1 MAVTLS
7 SAQDVPWTPTQS
19 TGLTSVR
26 ITTPEKYRFTSLDA
40 EDFQLSVPE
49 GWTVQVYA
57 AGLLFAKP
65 RFMAWG
71 PDSVLYVANMN
82 RSNILALPDK
92 NRDGVADT
100 VLVAASGFSFGNDVR
115 FYRDT
120 MFVAQEAGLVKLWR
134 SNPLSTTFDQRA
146 VVINKAQQPNQT
158 GGNHRTRTVVL
169 DTNTQRIYFTVGSR
183 SNAAR
188 ESTIGA
194 ERATIEEYAWDGT
207 GRRVYAHGIR
217 NAVGMT
223 LHPRTGRLW
232 ANNNGSDNQGN
243 DVPPEWV
250 DIVRDQG
257 FYGYPV
263 AYHVGNWMNLT
274 IGGYSNL
281 LPLTARDS
289 QNVASM
295 VPPAALVAA
304 HCAPMALEFVSGE
317 SQRLFGTGALMVMRG
332 SWNRSPASG
341 AKVVFLEFDSDEDTI
356 ANVVR
361 DVVTGFM
368 RDSTNTETR
377 WARPVGLVTA
387 ADGSFYLSLDDGKP
401 CILKFTPPPRTSV
414 HEQHRTG
421 SLIRSSSHGLDVSAG
436 SHATITIYDLVGRLV
451 FRGVTDD
458 HGRLLISRPTQP
470 QPGPLAVVVTTL
482 QASKTELILF
492 DSSNE

>member
-1 MAVTLS
+1 MAVTLC
-7 SAQDVPWTPTQS
+7 SAQEVPWTPTES

-26 ITTPEKYRFTSLDA
+26 ITTPDKYRFTGLDA
-40 EDFQLSVPE
+40 EEFRLSVPE
-49 GWTVQVYA
+49 GWTVTVYA
-57 AGLLFAKP
+57 AGLSFAKP

-100 VLVAASGFSFGNDVR
+100 IVVAASGFSFGNDVR

-134 SNPLSTTFDQRA
+134 SDPSSTTFDQRA

-169 DTNTQRIYFTVGSR
+169 DTNTRRIYFSVGSR

-188 ESTIGA
+188 ESTVGA
-194 ERATIEEYAWDGT
+194 ERGTIEEYSWDGT
-207 GRRVYAHGIR
+207 GRRVYAHGVR

-263 AYHVGNWMNLT
+263 AYHIGNWMNFS
-274 IGGYSNL
+274 IGGYGNL
-281 LPLTARDS
+281 LPLTAQDS

-304 HCAPMALEFVSGE
+304 HCAPMAIEFVDGE
-317 SQRLFGTGALMVMRG
+317 CQRRFGTGLLMVMRG

-341 AKVVFLEFDSDEDTI
+341 AKVVFLEFDNDEDTI

-361 DVVTGFM
+361 DVVTGFI

-401 CILKFTPPPRTSV
+401 CILKFTPPPTTSSPQ
-414 HEQHRTG
+414 QHQRG
-421 SLIRSSSHGLDVSAG
+421 SLLRRSSHGVEVNAILPAIV
-436 SHATITIYDLVGRLV
+436 TIYDMMGRLV
-451 FRGVTDD
+451 FQSATDER
-458 HGRLLISRPTQP
+458 GRLFVSRLTHTQH
-470 QPGPLAVVVTTL
+470 GPYAVVVTTS
-482 QASKTELILF
+482 QTSTTELMMFGSAI
-492 DSSNE
+492 E